1 MQREYVIA
9 LATACFAAV
18 VAVGGTD
25 CCQTEAE
32 FQIGVYCLNPNARTE
47 QHIKDI
53 RDCHVDFVYG
63 IEYNDRKTLDLFAK
77 YGLKAVVQG
86 VFTNWWGGNQSING
100 KMATIISPQEIEKG
114 VAAMKA
120 AGADVHPAV
129 TMVTIGDEPSALD
142 FPYYNDF
149 VARLGKLLPRQTPHV
164 NLHPCYPPV
173 EADFGYVGATNYYEY
188 IDKYMENVPLDYL
201 SYDHYLYST
210 LPRLE
215 SMGPFLRNFKIVADA
230 CRRTGR
236 RFWFVPQVNTRD
248 VEVDMTEQKLRYQAN
263 VAMAFG
269 AETLVWACWTKG
281 WWQKNVLDTNGVKTV
296 QYDRLKRVNAE
307 IRCIAPRFME
317 FRNVDT
323 RLVGFEK
330 HADWLKGSDST
341 SVAALDGGFFRQ
353 LKAEDGDALVVGIMT
368 DRRGLPSRKA
378 LYVVAAEDAWDE
390 SPKQRTVSFEGVGK
404 VLAFSVNGSVP
415 LNRTADGK
423 RYTFDLN
430 SNGAVLVVFE
440 K

>member
-1 MQREYVIA
+1 MNKLIA
-9 LATACFAAV
+9 AAFAFAAF
-18 VAVGGTD
+18 AA
-25 CCQTEAE
+25 EAAD
-32 FQIGVYCLNPNARTE
+32 FQIGVYCLKQYARTE
-47 QHIKDI
+47 QHIKDL

-77 YGLKAVVQG
+77 YGLKAIVEG
-86 VFTNWWGGNQSING
+86 VYRNWWGGIKGLNG
-100 KMATIISPQEIEKG
+100 KLAETIPPQVVEQG

-129 TMVTIGDEPSALD
+129 SMVYIGDEPSALD

-149 VARLGKLLPRQTPHV
+149 VARLNRLLPRQVAHI

-210 LPRLE
+210 LPRNE

-236 RFWFVPQVNTRD
+236 SFWFIPQVNTKD
-248 VEVDMTEQKLRYQAN
+248 VNVEITEQKLRYQAN
-263 VAMAFG
+263 MAMAFG
-269 AETLVWACWTKG
+269 AETLVWACWTEG
-281 WWQKNVLDTNGVKTV
+281 WWEMNVIDTNGVKTV

-307 IRCIAPRFME
+307 IKGIAPRFME

-330 HADWLKGSDST
+330 HPDWLKGADST

-353 LKAEDGDALVVGIMT
+353 LMAEDGDALVVGIMT
-368 DRRGLPSRKA
+368 DRRGVPSRKA
-378 LYVVAAEDAWDE
+378 LYVVAADDPWDE
-390 SPKQRTVSFEGVGK
+390 SPKARTVSFECAGK
-404 VLAFSVNGSVP
+404 VSAFAANGPVP
-415 LNRTADGK
+415 LKRTADGR
-423 RYTFDLN
+423 RYAFDLK
-430 SNGAVLVVFE
+430 SNEAVLLVLE